1 MTFFK
6 LFSWKLPGSGN
17 VDPLEFS
24 PPLIRLQESP
34 PSPLGR
40 RVIHVLIGLLAALLV
55 WSVLG
60 RLDIVAVAEGKLV
73 PHSFLK
79 IVQPAEAGIVREILV
94 REGEQVAAG
103 QVLMRMDARLSEAD
117 RRILE
122 TDFYRK
128 TLTLARIDA
137 ELGQGAF
144 KAGPGAPAALV
155 REVEAQFHA
164 NRAAFDA
171 ALAEERAKLEKARRE
186 MAAAQQVKA
195 KLAEIL
201 PHYRAQDAAFEKL
214 SKDGFAG
221 PLMASDKKRERI
233 EKEQELATQ
242 EHVIESARASMAQSE
257 KRLAQIA
264 ADNRRQLFAERNEV
278 QGQVDKL
285 EQERA
290 KQAHREGL
298 LELKASQSGVVKDI
312 ATHTAGTVVQP
323 GTVLLTLVPQDD
335 VLRAEVWVSN
345 QDIGFVRQGQSVKVK
360 LAAFPFQK
368 YGMVEGTVEHVSAD
382 AADANTQG
390 QQNGAGEKNARPAPL
405 AYRALVALKAM
416 RIEQDNERLPLSAGM
431 QATAEIL
438 LGTRSV
444 LEYLLSPVQKAWHEA
459 GRER

>member
-1 MTFFK
+1 MSLLDK
-6 LFSWKLPGSGN
+6 LAPPPA
-17 VDPLEFS
+17 DPAEFS

-40 RVIHVLIGLLAALLV
+40 RVVHVLVGLLAGLLL
-55 WSVLG
+55 WSVTG
-60 RLDIVAVAEGKLV
+60 QLDIVAVAEGKLV
-73 PHSFLK
+73 PHSYVK
-79 IVQPAEAGIVREILV
+79 IVQPAEGGIVKEILV
-94 REGEQVAAG
+94 REGEQVAEG
-103 QVLMRMDARLSEAD
+103 QVLMRMDTQLSEAD
-117 RRILE
+117 RRALE
-122 TDFYRK
+122 ADFYRK

-137 ELGQGAF
+137 ELGQAEF
-144 KAGPGAPAALV
+144 RAGVEAPAGLA
-155 REVEAQFHA
+155 REVEAQYRA
-164 NRAAFDA
+164 NRTALEA
-171 ALAEERAKLEKARRE
+171 ALAEERAKMEKARRE
-186 MAAAQQVKA
+186 MAVAQQVRTR
-195 KLAEIL
+195 LAETL

-214 SKDGFAG
+214 SKDGYAG

-233 EKEQELATQ
+233 EKEQELQTQ
-242 EHVIESARASMAQSE
+242 EHVIASAQASIAQSE

-264 ADNRRQLFAERNEV
+264 ADNRRQLFAERNDI
-278 QGQVDKL
+278 QGQTDKL

-298 LELKASQSGVVKDI
+298 LELKASQAGVVKDI

-345 QDIGFVRQGQSVKVK
+345 QDIGFVRQGQPVKVK

-382 AADANTQG
+382 AADGNTQG
-390 QQNGAGEKNARPAPL
+390 QQNGSADKGARTAPL
-405 AYRALVALKAM
+405 TYRALVALKAM
-416 RIEQDNERLPLSAGM
+416 QLEQDHERLPLTAGM
-431 QATAEIL
+431 QASAEIL